1 MMGIGKSGL
10 ISVYSYV
17 YLTNNTCVS
26 TVQEGNEPTCGKCA
40 KKSENMSQ
48 GRREIRTS
56 FLSCF
61 FSSLFSFTLYTCS
74 SPGECVAFKTFQ
86 KNNVYLQ
93 KQWIFLEGRGRG
105 GEGGGWSGYS
115 LR

>member
-17 YLTNNTCVS
+17 YLTNTCVS

-40 KKSENMSQ
+40 KKSEKMSQ

-56 FLSCF
+56 SLLV
-61 FSSLFSFTLYTCS
+61 FSPPLFSIHFIHMFISRGVC
-74 SPGECVAFKTFQ
+74 GFQ
-86 KNNVYLQ
+86 DISEK
-93 KQWIFLEGRGRG
+93 
-105 GEGGGWSGYS
+105 
-115 LR
+115 